1 LDFFLF
7 PVFGFFFFST
17 PRDWIGI
24 KVTWPHVPPF
34 DLSTCLSHE
43 EMAPMFHGTQWAG
56 TRIWR
61 AAVVATEYLILQRQ
75 KQPQQRPTTLLE
87 LGCGLGLPGI
97 LLGMLLKYHVVL
109 NDKDLLVDQIQNK
122 IDHLPPLINA
132 RHSSI
137 RADRL
142 DWSVQGVHNLLRV
155 RIDNNDRH
163 HHDSSGFDIVL
174 NCDCIY
180 EPLYGESW
188 RMLLECQQELLRL
201 KPDTYM
207 LTAVE
212 RRRLDGVD
220 TYLQCLKD
228 SPVVDRIEQVVVP
241 FDHPAEVEQYR
252 IYGTMNV
259 GIVAE

>member
-1 LDFFLF
+1 
-7 PVFGFFFFST
+7 
-17 PRDWIGI
+17 
-24 KVTWPHVPPF
+24 
-34 DLSTCLSHE
+34 
-43 EMAPMFHGTQWAG
+43 MFYGTQWAG
-56 TRIWR
+56 TRMWR
-61 AAVVATEYLILQRQ
+61 AAVVAAEYLI
-75 KQPQQRPTTLLE
+75 QQRPTTPTTLLE

-97 LLGMLLKYHVVL
+97 LLGLLLEYHVVL
-109 NDKDLLVDQIQNK
+109 TDKDSLVDQILNNIEQ
-122 IDHLPPLINA
+122 LPPLTNA
-132 RHSSI
+132 YHARI
-137 RADRL
+137 RANRL

-212 RRRLDGVD
+212 RHRLDGVD

-241 FDHPAEVEQYR
+241 FDHPAEVELYR

>member
-1 LDFFLF
+1 LF
-7 PVFGFFFFST
+7 PVFVFFFSS
-17 PRDWIGI
+17 PPEIGI

-34 DLSTCLSHE
+34 ELSTCLSQD

-61 AAVVATEYLILQRQ
+61 AAVVAAEYLIQQQLQR
-75 KQPQQRPTTLLE
+75 PTTTTLLE

-97 LLGMLLKYHVVL
+97 LLGLLLEYHVVL
-109 NDKDLLVDQIQNK
+109 TDKDSLVDQIQNN
-122 IDHLPPLINA
+122 IDHLPPLRNA
-132 RHSSI
+132 CHASI

-142 DWSVQGVHNLLRV
+142 DWSVQGVHNLLLV
-155 RIDNNDRH
+155 RTEYDNNDH

-241 FDHPAEVEQYR
+241 FDHPAEVELYR